1 VALGYSALYCNS
13 TGLDNTA
20 IGRSALQYNTTG
32 KYNTAVG
39 TYSLIVN
46 VTKNCN
52 TAVGNRSLNC
62 STGDSNTALGFR
74 AGCCITT
81 SKNTISVGVN
91 SSPDNTDYHT
101 VWGNASNNVCNCVY
115 VEWTNVSDARDK
127 TNISSLPDNLGLRFI
142 NKLRPVKYKSDHR
155 EVYVNRCGFEYG
167 QKDGTLASDKEHYG
181 LIAQE
186 IKQALNELNVPFDAL
201 GYSENQDAYRLTYT
215 ELIAP
220 IIKAIQE
227 IDKRLRDVEDKLTE

>member
-1 VALGYSALYCNS
+1 VGNTSGCC
-13 TGLDNTA
+13 NTA
-20 IGRSALQYNTTG
+20 TGVQALCKVTTG
-32 KYNTAVG
+32 FQNVGIGLLAGCSITTTKNTIAVG
-39 TYSLIVN
+39 T
-46 VTKNCN
+46 
-52 TAVGNRSLNC
+52 A
-62 STGDSNTALGFR
+62 A
-74 AGCCITT
+74 
-81 SKNTISVGVN
+81 
-91 SSPDNTDYHT
+91 SSDDTDNHT

-167 QKDGTLASDKEHYG
+167 QKDGTLTGDKEHYG
-181 LIAQE
+181 FIAQE
-186 IKQALNELNVPFDAL
+186 IKETLNELNIQFDAL

-220 IIKAIQE
+220 LIKAVQE
-227 IDKRLRDVEDKLTE
+227 IDKRLRELENKLAD